1 MNGPLAGKVAIV
13 TGAGRMRGIGR
24 AIALRIAQDGAD
36 VAVSALARTSEE
48 MPTQEREASWR
59 GEQSVADEI
68 ATTGRRSLA
77 LDVDVTRPAAV
88 QAMVRRT
95 VKELGR
101 IDILVNNAGLALVSG
116 KKNLWE
122 TEDEEWH
129 REIDV
134 NLNGVYHCCKAVAK
148 VLVDQKEGGRIINI
162 SSLAGRVAQPQYGGY
177 TPAKFAVIG
186 LSQMLALELAPH
198 NVTVNALCPGSTD
211 TDMMDGTFRRTGE
224 RMGVPFEM
232 VKEGVKRFVPLGRQ
246 AEPASAH
253 LQLAAVLLAGKIAV
267 GAAVVA
273 YLASPAAAYI
283 TGQAISVDGGI
294 GMR

>member
-1 MNGPLAGKVAIV
+1 MNAPLAGKVAIV
-13 TGAGRMRGIGR
+13 TGAGRLRGIGR
-24 AIALRIAQDGAD
+24 AIALRLAEDGAD
-36 VAVSALARTSEE
+36 VAISAIARTPEAMPKHEREVAWRGAQSVSEEIEAMGRRALAI
-48 MPTQEREASWR
+48 
-59 GEQSVADEI
+59 D
-68 ATTGRRSLA
+68 
-77 LDVDVTRPAAV
+77 LDVTNHSAV
-88 QAMVRRT
+88 REMVKRT
-95 VKELGR
+95 VNQLGR
-101 IDILVNNAGLALVSG
+101 VDILVNNAGLALVSG

-122 TEDEEWH
+122 TEDEEWLP
-129 REIDV
+129 EIDV

-148 VLVDQKEGGRIINI
+148 VLVDQKEGGRIVNI

-186 LSQMLALELAPH
+186 LTQMLALELAPH
-198 NVTVNALCPGSTD
+198 NVTVNAICPGSTD

-232 VKEGVKRFVPLGRQ
+232 IKEGVKRFIPLGRQ
-246 AEPASAH
+246 ADPAE
-253 LQLAAVLLAGKIAV
+253 I
-267 GAAVVA
+267 AAVVA

>member
-186 LSQMLALELAPH
+186 LSQMLALELAPY

-246 AEPASAH
+246 AEPAE
-253 LQLAAVLLAGKIAV
+253 IAS
-267 GAAVVA
+267 VVS
-273 YLASPAAAYI
+273 YLASPAAEYI
-283 TGQAISVDGGI
+283 TGQSISVDGGI

>member
-48 MPTQEREASWR
+48 MPSQEREASWR

-77 LDVDVTRPAAV
+77 LDVDVTGPAAV

-186 LSQMLALELAPH
+186 LSQMLALELAPY

-246 AEPASAH
+246 AEPAE
-253 LQLAAVLLAGKIAV
+253 IAS
-267 GAAVVA
+267 VVS
-273 YLASPAAAYI
+273 YLASPAAEYI
-283 TGQAISVDGGI
+283 TGQSISVDGGI

>member
-24 AIALRIAQDGAD
+24 AIALRLAKDGAD
-36 VAVSALARTSEE
+36 VVVSALARTSEE
-48 MPTQEREASWR
+48 MPSQEREASWR

-186 LSQMLALELAPH
+186 LSQMLALELAPY

-246 AEPASAH
+246 AEPAE
-253 LQLAAVLLAGKIAV
+253 IAS
-267 GAAVVA
+267 VVS
-273 YLASPAAAYI
+273 YLASPAAEYI
-283 TGQAISVDGGI
+283 TGQSISVDGGI

>member
-1 MNGPLAGKVAIV
+1 MTTPLAGKVAIV

-24 AIALRIAQDGAD
+24 AIALRLAQDGAD
-36 VAVSALARTSEE
+36 VAVTAMPRTPEA
-48 MPTQEREASWR
+48 MPEHEREASWR
-59 GEQSVADEI
+59 GAESVAEEI
-68 ATTGRRSLA
+68 GPTGRRALA
-77 LDVDVTRPAAV
+77 LDVDVTEPDAV
-88 QAMVRRT
+88 QELVRRT
-95 VKELGR
+95 IKDLGR

-116 KKNLWE
+116 KKNLWDME
-122 TEDEEWH
+122 NEEWQ

-148 VLVDQKEGGRIINI
+148 VLVEQGEGGRVINV

-186 LSQMLALELAPH
+186 LTEMLALELAPY
-198 NVTVNALCPGSTD
+198 NVTVNAICPGSTD

-232 VKEGVKRFVPLGRQ
+232 IKQGVKRFIPLGRQ
-246 AEPASAH
+246 ADPLEIASVA
-253 LQLAAVLLAGKIAV
+253 
-267 GAAVVA
+267 A
-273 YLASPAAAYI
+273 YLASPASAYI

>member
-24 AIALRIAQDGAD
+24 AIALRLAKDGAD
-36 VAVSALARTSEE
+36 VVVSALARTSEE
-48 MPTQEREASWR
+48 MPSQEREASWR

-68 ATTGRRSLA
+68 ATTGGRSLA

-186 LSQMLALELAPH
+186 LSQMLALELAPY

-232 VKEGVKRFVPLGRQ
+232 VKEGVKRFVPLGLQ
-246 AEPASAH
+246 AEPAE
-253 LQLAAVLLAGKIAV
+253 IAS
-267 GAAVVA
+267 VVS
-273 YLASPAAAYI
+273 YLASPAAEYI
-283 TGQAISVDGGI
+283 TGQSISVDGGI

>member
-1 MNGPLAGKVAIV
+1 MTAALQGKVAIV

-24 AIALRIAQDGAD
+24 AIALRLAKDGAD
-36 VAVSALARTSEE
+36 VVVTAVARSPEA
-48 MPTQEREASWR
+48 MPVHEREKGWSGVR
-59 GEQSVADEI
+59 SVADEI
-68 ATTGRRSLA
+68 SALGRRALA
-77 LDVDVTRPAAV
+77 VDVDVTNSAQV
-88 QAMVRRT
+88 QSMVDRT
-95 VKELGR
+95 VAELGR

-122 TEDEEWH
+122 VVDEEWN

-148 VLVDQKEGGRIINI
+148 ALVEQGEGGRIINI

-186 LSQMLALELAPH
+186 LTQMLALELAPH
-198 NVTVNALCPGSTD
+198 NVTVNAVCPGSTD

-232 VKEGVKRFVPLGRQ
+232 VKMGVKRFIPLGRQ
-246 AEPASAH
+246 AAPPEIAS
-253 LQLAAVLLAGKIAV
+253 I
-267 GAAVVA
+267 VA
-273 YLASPAAAYI
+273 YLASPASAYI
-283 TGQAISVDGGI
+283 TGQAINVDGGI
-294 GMR
+294 VMR

>member
-48 MPTQEREASWR
+48 MPSQEREASWR

-186 LSQMLALELAPH
+186 LSQMLALELAPY

-246 AEPASAH
+246 AEPAE
-253 LQLAAVLLAGKIAV
+253 IAS
-267 GAAVVA
+267 VVS
-273 YLASPAAAYI
+273 YLASPAAEYI
-283 TGQAISVDGGI
+283 TGQSISVDGGI

>member
-24 AIALRIAQDGAD
+24 AIALRLAKDGAD
-36 VAVSALARTSEE
+36 VVVSALARTSEE
-48 MPTQEREASWR
+48 MPAQEREASWR
-59 GEQSVADEI
+59 GAQSVADEI

-186 LSQMLALELAPH
+186 LSQMLALELAPY

-246 AEPASAH
+246 AEPAE
-253 LQLAAVLLAGKIAV
+253 IAS
-267 GAAVVA
+267 VVS
-273 YLASPAAAYI
+273 YLASPAAEYI
-283 TGQAISVDGGI
+283 TGQSISVDGGI